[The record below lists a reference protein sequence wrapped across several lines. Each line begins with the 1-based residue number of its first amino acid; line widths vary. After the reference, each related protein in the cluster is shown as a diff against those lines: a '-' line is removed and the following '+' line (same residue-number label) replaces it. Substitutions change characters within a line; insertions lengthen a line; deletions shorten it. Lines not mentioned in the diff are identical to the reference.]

1 MEVVNATLKHL
12 DLLAPLF
19 NLYREFYGKKDDAE
33 NSYLFIKERLEK
45 KDSIILLAI
54 NDVGYCIGFM
64 QIFPSLSSLSTSN
77 IWVLNDLYVVSEHRG
92 LGVARMLMNELNC
105 LAIMNKVS
113 SIILETDKTNR
124 VAQGIY
130 ESLGYTRETM
140 MYHYR
145 LNLND

>member
-1 MEVVNATLKHL
+1 
-12 DLLAPLF
+12 
-19 NLYREFYGKKDDAE
+19 REFYGKKDDAE

>member
-64 QIFPSLSSLSTSN
+64 QIFPSLSSLSTSI
-77 IWVLNDLYVVSEHRG
+77 IWVLNDLYVVFEHRG

-105 LAIMNKVS
+105 LAIMNNVIPV
-113 SIILETDKTNR
+113 IIED
-124 VAQGIY
+124 A
-130 ESLGYTRETM
+130 
-140 MYHYR
+140 
-145 LNLND
+145 

>member
-1 MEVVNATLKHL
+1 
-12 DLLAPLF
+12 
-19 NLYREFYGKKDDAE
+19 AE